1 MKEKVEDD
9 SWEMGAAE
17 GPLEKELVAIVDS
30 LHLHSDEDAVLEM
43 GDGQQDEA

>member
-9 SWEMGAAE
+9 SWEMVAVE
-17 GPLEKELVAIVDS
+17 GPLEKELVATVDC
-30 LHLHSDEDAVLEM
+30 LHLHLDEDVVLEM